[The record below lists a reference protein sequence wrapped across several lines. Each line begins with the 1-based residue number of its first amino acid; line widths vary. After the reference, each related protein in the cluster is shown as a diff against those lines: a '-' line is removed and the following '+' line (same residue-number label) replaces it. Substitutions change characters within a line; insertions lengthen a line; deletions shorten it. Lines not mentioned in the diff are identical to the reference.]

1 MQTLKTEKPSEKLW
15 NCLTQLQSNAEKATI
30 ALYTDWLKTAREK
43 QLSPE
48 VEHYIWLILAGRGW
62 GKTRTGAQ
70 DIALYA
76 LRNPNS
82 ICAVVAPTAGDLRR
96 VCFGGP
102 SGLISIIPK
111 ECYSENKKQKGY
123 SSSVFE
129 IRLYND
135 SKIIGYAAS
144 EPERLRGPQ
153 FHRAWCDELA
163 AWRYP
168 EAFDQLMFGLRLG
181 DNPQCLITTTPKP
194 TKIIKD
200 LVTRK
205 DVAVTSGSTFENEA
219 NLADS
224 ALKMLKDKYEGT
236 TLGRQELYAEIIE
249 NLDGAL
255 WSSKLIDES
264 RLTDDTEQELKQI
277 IVAIDPAV
285 TNNEDSDE
293 TGIVIVGKD
302 YNNKYYVLEDVS
314 GKYSPDAWARKAINC
329 YYEWNADRI
338 VAEVNN
344 GGDLV
349 ERLLRGIDLNIPYR
363 SVRAT
368 RGKLVRAEPIAA
380 LYEQRRVHHI
390 GYFPE
395 LESQMC
401 SYLGETKPSPDRLD
415 ALVWGLTEL
424 SKSKGDVNW
433 RIS

>member
-1 MQTLKTEKPSEKLW
+1 M
-15 NCLTQLQSNAEKATI
+15 TQLQSNAEKATI

-264 RLTDDTEQELKQI
+264 RLTNDTEQELKQI

-349 ERLLRGIDLNIPYR
+349 ERLLRGIDFNIPYR

>member
-1 MQTLKTEKPSEKLW
+1 MTNLKKAELSAIQLRTEWLDTARDK
-15 NCLTQLQSNAEKATI
+15 QLQPQIK
-30 ALYTDWLKTAREK
+30 
-43 QLSPE
+43 
-48 VEHYIWLILAGRGW
+48 HYIWLILAGRGW

-82 ICAVVAPTAGDLRR
+82 NCAVVAPTAGDLRR

-102 SGLISIIPK
+102 SGLLNIVPK
-111 ECYSENKKQKGY
+111 DCYLVSTNQKGY
-123 SSSVFE
+123 SSSTTE
-129 IRLYND
+129 MRLYNG
-135 SKIIGYAAS
+135 SKITGYAAS
-144 EPERLRGPQ
+144 EPDRLRGPQ
-153 FHRAWCDELA
+153 FHRAWCDEVA

-181 DNPQCLITTTPKP
+181 KNPQCLITTTPKP
-194 TKIIKD
+194 NKIIKD
-200 LVTRK
+200 LVSRD
-205 DVAVTSGSTFENEA
+205 DVYVTSGNTFENEA

-224 ALKMLKDKYEGT
+224 ALAMLKEKYEGT
-236 TLGRQELYAEIIE
+236 ALGKQELYAEILEEIE
-249 NLDGAL
+249 GAL
-255 WSSKLIDES
+255 WSNKIIDEA
-264 RLTDDTEQELKQI
+264 RMPDDTEKELKQI

-293 TGIVIVGKD
+293 TGILVVGKD
-302 YNNKYYVLEDVS
+302 HNNEYYVLEDAS
-314 GKYSPDAWARKAINC
+314 GKYSPDGWARKAINC
-329 YYEWNADRI
+329 FYDWDADRI

-349 ERLLRGIDLNIPYR
+349 ERLLRGMDVNIPYR

-395 LESQMC
+395 LESQLC
-401 SYLGETKPSPDRLD
+401 SYTGDVKPSPDRLD
-415 ALVWGLTEL
+415 ALVWGISEL
-424 SKSKGDVNW
+424 SRSKGDVNW

>member
-1 MQTLKTEKPSEKLW
+1 
-15 NCLTQLQSNAEKATI
+15 LTQLSPAEAKAI
-30 ALYTDWLKTAREK
+30 ELRTDWLETARNK
-43 QLSPE
+43 QLQPQ

-76 LRNPNS
+76 LRNPDVT
-82 ICAVVAPTAGDLRR
+82 CAVVAPTAGDLRR

-102 SGLISIIPK
+102 SGLVNIMPK
-111 ECYSENKKQKGY
+111 ECLSTSKSIKGY
-123 SSSVFE
+123 SSSMSE
-129 IRLYND
+129 LRLHNG
-135 SKIIGYAAS
+135 SKIVGYAAS

-153 FHRAWCDELA
+153 FHRAWCDEIA

-181 DNPQCLITTTPKP
+181 DNPQCVITTTPKP
-194 TKIIKD
+194 VKIIKD
-200 LVTRK
+200 LMTRNDVT
-205 DVAVTSGSTFENEA
+205 VTSGSTFENEA

-224 ALKMLKDKYEGT
+224 ALAMLRDKYEGT
-236 TLGRQELYAEIIE
+236 TLGRQELYAELIE
-249 NLDGAL
+249 NIDGAL
-255 WSSKLIDES
+255 WTSALIDEARFS
-264 RLTDDTEQELKQI
+264 EDTEKELKQI

-285 TNNEDSDE
+285 TSGEDSDE
-293 TGIVIVGKD
+293 TGIMVVGKD
-302 YNNKYYVLEDVS
+302 HNNEYYVLEDVS
-314 GKYSPDAWARKAINC
+314 GRYSPDAWARKAINC
-329 YYEWNADRI
+329 YYDWGADRI

-349 ERLLRGIDLNIPYR
+349 ERLLRGMNENIPYR

-368 RGKLVRAEPIAA
+368 RGKMVRAEPIAA

-401 SYLGETKPSPDRLD
+401 SYTGELKPSPDRLD
-415 ALVWGLTEL
+415 ALVWGITEL
-424 SKSKGDVNW
+424 SKSKGEVNW